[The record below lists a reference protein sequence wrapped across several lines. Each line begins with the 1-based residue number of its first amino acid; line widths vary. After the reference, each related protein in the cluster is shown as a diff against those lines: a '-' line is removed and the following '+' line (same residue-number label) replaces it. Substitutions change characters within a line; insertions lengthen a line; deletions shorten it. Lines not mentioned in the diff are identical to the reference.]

1 MVDFKVVLSD
11 PKTGRSYKMT
21 ASGGAAGAFIGKRVG
36 GEVDASP
43 LGLPGYRV
51 AITGASDR
59 NGTPAR
65 RDLPGAGRRRLLLAG
80 GVGFKPV
87 MDGQRARKAVRGSE
101 ITQDFVQINAAVTEF
116 GEKSLDDLLAEPAAA
131 AE

>member
-11 PKTGRSYKMT
+11 PRTGRSYKMT

-36 GEVDASP
+36 GDIDAGP

-65 RDLPGAGRRRLLLAG
+65 GDLPGAGRRRILLAG
-80 GVGFKPV
+80 GIGFNPV
-87 MDGQRARKAVRGSE
+87 VDGQRARKAVRGGE
-101 ITQDFVQINAAVTEF
+101 ITQDFVQINAKVTQY
-116 GEKSLDDLLAEPAAA
+116 GERSLDDLLAPPAT
-131 AE
+131 E